1 MTRHAP
7 GVARAARNATAA
19 LTEDRLLGGQVVLV
33 QPREGYRA
41 AIDPVLLAAVVP
53 AEAGEHVLDAGGGTG
68 AASFCLLAR
77 VPGCRVTAIEIDAE
91 LAALAREGAALNRV
105 TDRLRI
111 VEGDIRAPPASVAAG
126 GFDHVM
132 MNPPFHEKKRAQ
144 ASRVRTR
151 ARAHVE
157 DEGGLE
163 AWVGFA
169 HRMLRPRGTLSLVHR
184 ADRLDRILSALNAE
198 GLGGVVVFPLW
209 PMAGKPAKRV
219 LLRAQKGSRAGVA
232 LLPGLVLHDAS
243 GRFTPEAEAVLR
255 EGRAI
260 EA

>member
-1 MTRHAP
+1 VTRHAP
-7 GVARAARNATAA
+7 GVRGGAHDATAA
-19 LTEDRLLGGQVVLV
+19 LTEDRLLGGRVVLV

-41 AIDPVLLAAVVP
+41 AIDPVLLAAFVP
-53 AEAGEHVLDAGGGTG
+53 ARAGEHVLDAGGGTG

-77 VPGCRVTAIEIDAE
+77 VPDCRVTALEIDTE
-91 LAALAREGAALNRV
+91 LAALAREGAALNRL
-105 TDRLRI
+105 TDRLRV
-111 VEGDIRAPPASVAAG
+111 VEGDIQAAPAPLAAG

-132 MNPPFHEKKRAQ
+132 MNPPFHERRRAQ

-157 DEGGLE
+157 EDGGLE
-163 AWVGFA
+163 AWIEFA

-184 ADRLDRILSALNAE
+184 ADRLDQILSALSAAS
-198 GLGGVVVFPLW
+198 LGGAVVFPLW
-209 PMAGKPAKRV
+209 PMVGKPAKRV

-243 GRFTPEAEAVLR
+243 GRFTPEADAVLR
-255 EGRAI
+255 EATAI